1 MYIPVF
7 TLGQTCHDP
16 KHQRSRG
23 PQTRT
28 DEARAQPGNCGGGL
42 LAIGRRC
49 AAHLKGKLVD
59 HGDLLYDDIGLPK

>member
-1 MYIPVF
+1 M
-7 TLGQTCHDP
+7 TLNIKDP
-16 KHQRSRG
+16 
-23 PQTRT
+23 
-28 DEARAQPGNCGGGL
+28 DARRPARMRRAHSPETAAEDL